1 MQSKLE
7 DDSKV
12 CRRGFVSFLL
22 FFRNSALI
30 FFEGHGIFFL
40 D

>member
-7 DDSKV
+7 DDFKV
-12 CRRGFVSFLL
+12 CRRGFVGFLL

-30 FFEGHGIFFL
+30 FFGEQGIFFL